1 MAARLEQPIMATGG
15 WRGLDDRPGD
25 DRPVVDTKVIG
36 KSVEGLDDLEALLQR
51 RQELTL
57 KARLKQE
64 EVDRLRGKLEDVERE
79 AETAWD
85 QAVDMNQVIRDARL
99 RLVLSGYSDDQLRD
113 LIAKYNASHIAV

>member
-1 MAARLEQPIMATGG
+1 MATG

-25 DRPVVDTKVIG
+25 ERPVVDSKILG
-36 KSVEGLDDLEALLQR
+36 KSIEGLSDLEALLKR

-64 EVDRLRGKLEDVERE
+64 EVDRLRTKLAEVERE
-79 AETAWD
+79 AENAWD

-99 RLVLSGYSDDQLRD
+99 RLVLSGYSDDQLRE
-113 LIAKYNASHIAV
+113 LIAKYNATHVAV

>member
-1 MAARLEQPIMATGG
+1 MATG

-25 DRPVVDTKVIG
+25 DRPVVDTKILG
-36 KSVEGLDDLEALLQR
+36 KSVEALSDLEALLQR

-64 EVDRLRGKLEDVERE
+64 EVERLRGKLAEVERE
-79 AETAWD
+79 AEAAWD

-99 RLVLSGYSDDQLRD
+99 RLVLSGYSDDQLRE
-113 LIAKYNASHIAV
+113 LIAKYNATHIAV